1 MSDFGFVNR
10 RDTAGGKRTSVN
22 GNVGPM
28 PNTCG
33 GDGNGAGRGVGAGAY
48 AGDYFGSSGGGGQQQ
63 QQFGISGGGGAR
75 GGRGGGRGGGGAGG
89 RGGGPSPQQ
98 RQPRP
103 SFPVATQRP
112 PASRGE
118 EDWGRQQLPPS
129 QILAPVQPP
138 PPPPSFTVPDLD
150 EEVSHPRSKPSVSFA
165 GLPATG
171 SGSSPTPT
179 AAAPSVPLQVLSQLS
194 SAQKEIAA
202 LKASIADLTEQT
214 KLATAGTKDLRDS
227 VTHFFGLVQGGASNR
242 ALLFDKLPKDM
253 TAERAVAKADKD
265 TWVRLSYPQTRV
277 ERTLANGSTQI
288 DLWLRAYAICP
299 RTSDVNVYWVRDK
312 AEDDTPAFK
321 RFAWYPSGPGY

>member
-10 RDTAGGKRTSVN
+10 RDTGGGKRTSVN

-28 PNTCG
+28 PNNTNG

-48 AGDYFGSSGGGGQQQ
+48 AGDFYGGGGGGGGQQQ
-63 QQFGISGGGGAR
+63 QQQQFGSAGGAR
-75 GGRGGGRGGGGAGG
+75 GGRGGGAGG
-89 RGGGPSPQQ
+89 RGGGRSGGPPQQ

-103 SFPVATQRP
+103 SFPVAMQRP
-112 PASRGE
+112 PAPRGD

-129 QILAPVQPP
+129 QILTPAQPP

-165 GLPATG
+165 P
-171 SGSSPTPT
+171 PTPAPT
-179 AAAPSVPLQVLSQLS
+179 PAATVTPQVLSQLS

-214 KLATAGTKDLRDS
+214 KLSTAGTKDLRDS